1 MRWPRGRPLSTPPLS
16 TFSAALSGR
25 SYDLLLSTPDS
36 EMSSERLGDVIKTL
50 LVRGGIWTQT
60 QDFLTTKPMSLTTV
74 PHGSWTP
81 IFLQP

>member
-1 MRWPRGRPLSTPPLS
+1 
-16 TFSAALSGR
+16 
-25 SYDLLLSTPDS
+25 
-36 EMSSERLGDVIKTL
+36 MSSERLGDFIKTL

-60 QDFLTTKPMSLTTV
+60 QDFLTTEPMSLTTV